1 MCPLFAHRRCLEG
14 NLPFLMCPV
23 VSLQD
28 SDLFLL
34 GTDSHKKKKKHSS
47 DEYYHRGEKRF
58 ICNIWT
64 VLEHDLLLR
73 QPNY

>member
-1 MCPLFAHRRCLEG
+1 MCVHSLLADTFWDG
-14 NLPFLMCPV
+14 NLPVLMRHV

-47 DEYYHRGEKRF
+47 EEHYHRGEELY
-58 ICNIWT
+58 N
-64 VLEHDLLLR
+64 L
-73 QPNY
+73 